1 MAKSKEYTLKSIL
14 EIKIYILFVL
24 DRVRYPIDYAT
35 LTEIIFDTTMSVS
48 IDYDT
53 CIRELADDGML
64 IADEFDGERYYMISD
79 RGREISAELYDTLD
93 PVFREHTE
101 TLVMKHLKLARSGAR
116 VFSSIQETPDR
127 RFAVTMRATA
137 RQGQIMKLELTLP
150 TRAEAEAIRENF
162 ELQPDGVYRGV
173 LFAATGRLGYL
184 S

>member
-93 PVFREHTE
+93 PAFREHTE
-101 TLVMKHLKLARSGAR
+101 TLVMKHLKLAAIETHVADARTCCLHPASATHRQMNDEELIAAGVSGDLVRLSCGLESADDL
-116 VFSSIQETPDR
+116 IADLAQALET
-127 RFAVTMRATA
+127 V
-137 RQGQIMKLELTLP
+137 
-150 TRAEAEAIRENF
+150 
-162 ELQPDGVYRGV
+162 
-173 LFAATGRLGYL
+173 
-184 S
+184 